1 MTTIDLYKQLR
12 SGKITESKF
21 LYEVRRD
28 ERLPFIVNTT
38 SFKDAVQ
45 MLKNK
50 SIINESA
57 LDEKTTAIID
67 RLNPYSFKVALQ
79 SELDKLPEI
88 TNETYAKARAKVA
101 KKMQKNPKAYS
112 ENEFHNS
119 KVIAKE
125 DANRKMVPV
134 KSGKLVDEIRQM
146 KKVKGQEKPK
156 ANTKASKKENKKGNP
171 KGVKIMKE
179 TLVKSTI
186 MESLLKEIFKKKVK
200 LAEDTHPHY
209 GMGQEVPLPEVDAK
223 HFGVKAGTV
232 REINGGTLGIQ
243 LEVLDEDGQPLM
255 IHRQVNVIDHAK
267 NEDRGFD
274 KHEEINDAINRDG
287 HKFKVGD
294 TVLDEKG
301 KEVVIKG
308 FKKEQGKMKALIS
321 QGMYATAI
329 DIDGLSPKKEP
340 NAFDK
345 LPNLGGSGQS
355 WLSKQNKDGKIKEL
369 FNKLKEVSKTNLKE
383 SKKQKKKEVEEN
395 LDIVTGDDSSGQKVT
410 LATAAAG
417 KGKAVAQNLKSKGVR
432 TATSSTI
439 V

>member
-12 SGKITESKF
+12 TGKITESKF

-50 SIINESA
+50 SIISESA
-57 LDEKTTAIID
+57 LDDKTTAIID
-67 RLNPYSFKVALQ
+67 RLNPYAFKVALQ

-88 TNETYAKARAKVA
+88 TNELYAKTRAKVA
-101 KKMQKNPKAYS
+101 KKMQKNPKAY
-112 ENEFHNS
+112 ENNQFSN
-119 KVIAKE
+119 AKDVAKADE
-125 DANRKMVPV
+125 PLQMIPV
-134 KSGKLVDEIRQM
+134 KEGNHIDEKRQM
-146 KKVKGQEKPK
+146 KKVKGHQKPK
-156 ANTKASKKENKKGNP
+156 ANTKASKKENRKGNP
-171 KGVKIMKE
+171 KGVKMMKE
-179 TLVKSTI
+179 ALVKSTI

-200 LAEDTHPHY
+200 LTEDTHPHY
-209 GMGQEVPLPEVDAK
+209 GMGQEVPLPEIDAK

-274 KHEEINDAINRDG
+274 KHDEVNDAINANG
-287 HKFKVGD
+287 NKFKVGD

-355 WLSKQNKDGKIKEL
+355 WLSKQNKDGKLKEL
-369 FNKLKEVSKTNLKE
+369 FNKLKEVSKSNLKE
-383 SKKQKKKEVEEN
+383 SKKEKKKEVEES
-395 LDIVTGDDSSGQKVT
+395 LDVV
-410 LATAAAG
+410 
-417 KGKAVAQNLKSKGVR
+417 KGKDSTGQDQILTTTTAGSGTKVVQSLKSKGVKS
-432 TATSSTI
+432 ATSSTI